1 MRGKV
6 FGFVAVAIAGLA
18 LGAGIKV
25 LTTLYP
31 LVPNQPTQANI
42 SQTQTDSSTAAN
54 GGVPADNSVNQSTVP
69 SGNSSSQVEQP
80 RETKTIIPEAKTDE
94 QEMVVQGMV
103 DSISTKNHTI
113 RFTQEIDDTS
123 KKVNP
128 RVTILKDAIVEINGN
143 QSTFQ
148 QVMVGDYVTM
158 ILNSSHKARAIQI
171 KR

>member
-6 FGFVAVAIAGLA
+6 FGFVGVAILGLA

-25 LTTLYP
+25 LTTVYP

-42 SQTQTDSSTAAN
+42 PQTQTGSSSSTN
-54 GGVPADNSVNQSTVP
+54 GVAEDSDSQSAV
-69 SGNSSSQVEQP
+69 SGDNSSSEGAQSQ
-80 RETKTIIPEAKTDE
+80 ETKTIIPEAKTDE
-94 QEMVVQGMV
+94 QELVVEGMV

-113 RFTQEIDDTS
+113 RFTQQMDDTS

-128 RVTILKDAIVEINGN
+128 RVTVLKDAIIEINGE

-148 QVMVGDYVTM
+148 QIMIGDYVTI
-158 ILNSSHKARAIQI
+158 ILNSSKKARAIQI